1 MKPFCSLLVILIAL
15 AFPVSASTP
24 FATLSGRGLT
34 AHKKVHLLDYFTPTE
49 EIFMKGPAMD
59 QGAAIRDQRDSV
71 RRRKVSY
78 VATLLKKFYAPSQ
91 PWQNYTEE
99 GAWSCPQLTKKKAAP
114 PVGNGYQS
122 VGGVRISNWSSW
134 WFVSELW

>member
-34 AHKKVHLLDYFTPTE
+34 AHKKVHLWDYFTPTE
-49 EIFMKGPAMD
+49 EIFMMGPAME
-59 QGAAIRDQRDSV
+59 QGAAMLDQGDSV

-78 VATLLKKFYAPSQ
+78 VATLLKKYYAPSQ
-91 PWQNYTEE
+91 PWQRRR
-99 GAWSCPQLTKKKAAP
+99 
-114 PVGNGYQS
+114 VR
-122 VGGVRISNWSSW
+122 GVVPS
-134 WFVSELW
+134 